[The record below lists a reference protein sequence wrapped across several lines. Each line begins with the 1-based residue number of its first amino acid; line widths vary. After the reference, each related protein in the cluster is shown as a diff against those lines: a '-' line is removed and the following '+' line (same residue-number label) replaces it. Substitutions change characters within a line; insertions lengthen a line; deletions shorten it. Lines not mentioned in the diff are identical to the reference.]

1 MNMDSVACILLLLSV
16 MLAKEFY
23 ATDGNQET
31 LKFAPVLVYHFW
43 YTIWYLANLRL
54 FKEMVFKPTALRT
67 AKTLLSFLAI
77 LSAVGLNCILWS

>member
-43 YTIWYLANLRL
+43 EYNL
-54 FKEMVFKPTALRT
+54 VF
-67 AKTLLSFLAI
+67 SQ
-77 LSAVGLNCILWS
+77 S